1 MSVNHGQVRRRGW
14 CLEMKVIVKLSRN
27 LDSWQL
33 CTDGHPG
40 AEAAFIPPLEDL
52 TQLCHCM
59 PLTRKCDKSETCVLV
74 HCIVQTLCTYF
85 YLVLLYCLSTN
96 FLEAFHDFFPRSENN
111 DVELLEIF
119 IPEIKDQMYES

>member
-1 MSVNHGQVRRRGW
+1 MIAVS
-14 CLEMKVIVKLSRN
+14 EM
-27 LDSWQL
+27 
-33 CTDGHPG
+33 
-40 AEAAFIPPLEDL
+40 
-52 TQLCHCM
+52 
-59 PLTRKCDKSETCVLV
+59 CVLV

>member
-1 MSVNHGQVRRRGW
+1 MFVN
-14 CLEMKVIVKLSRN
+14 LSLN

-40 AEAAFIPPLEDL
+40 EGAAFIPPLEDL

-74 HCIVQTLCTYF
+74 LNIVQTLCTYF
-85 YLVLLYCLSTN
+85 YLVLLLLSVHK
-96 FLEAFHDFFPRSENN
+96 FSSSILM
-111 DVELLEIF
+111 IF
-119 IPEIKDQMYES
+119 SQAV